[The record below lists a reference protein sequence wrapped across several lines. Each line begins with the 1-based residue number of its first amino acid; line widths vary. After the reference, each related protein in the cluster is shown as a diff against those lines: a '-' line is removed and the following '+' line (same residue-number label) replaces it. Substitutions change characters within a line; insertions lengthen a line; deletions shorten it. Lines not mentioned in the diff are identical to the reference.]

1 MKRCEDMEKIGS
13 ILLSYEAI
21 ALYELLAIGALIFV
35 IVIQLKKRKRNS
47 QMLQKEAEQKKKQ
60 QLDHAL
66 GNNWRR

>member
-1 MKRCEDMEKIGS
+1 M
-13 ILLSYEAI
+13 LSYEAI

-35 IVIQLKKRKRNS
+35 IVIQLKKRKRNR

>member
-1 MKRCEDMEKIGS
+1 METIGS
-13 ILLSYEAI
+13 ILLSYGAI

-35 IVIQLKKRKRNS
+35 ITIQLKKRKRNR

-66 GNNWRR
+66 ENNGR